1 MFVAEVKR
9 ISSKKTLNKEE
20 QETMKKAAVVAALAS
35 NHSWKTYKYLH
46 NYGSFD
52 KDSLSN
58 EVAYAFENGW
68 KNINE
73 SDVEE
78 VVNSEYNPHVMSMWI
93 FSALDERKRKDFV
106 TFFEKLKKDQEY
118 GLEPLERQQH

>member
-9 ISSKKTLNKEE
+9 ISSKKLLSKDE
-20 QETMKKAAVVAALAS
+20 QEIMKKAAVVAALSS

-52 KDSLSN
+52 KETLN
-58 EVAYAFENGW
+58 GEATFAFDEGW

-73 SDVEE
+73 TDVEE
-78 VVNSEYNPHVMSMWI
+78 VVNTEYNQHVMSMWI
-93 FSALDERKRKDFV
+93 FSALDERKRKDFI

-118 GLEPLERQQH
+118 GLEPLERQ